1 MHGVKIFFY
10 FAEKYTPMKNKI
22 YLSFILGILLLA
34 SCKKDRSCRC
44 DIVVDEEGTI
54 YSINAWDEQEKT
66 PYKITTD
73 YSTDSEWE
81 KITKTKVRD
90 KCPIRLEEID
100 LFDNTQDVNGNLVG
114 RKGSITKS
122 TKCAVQ

>member
-1 MHGVKIFFY
+1 
-10 FAEKYTPMKNKI
+10 MKNKR
-22 YLSFILGILLLA
+22 YLMFLLGTLLLT

-54 YSINAWDEQEKT
+54 YSINAFDEQEQS
-66 PYKITTD
+66 PFKITTD
-73 YSTDSEWE
+73 YTTDSEWE

-90 KCPIRLEEID
+90 KCPVRHEEID
-100 LFDNTQDVNGNLVG
+100 LFDNTQDVNGKLVG

-122 TKCAVQ
+122 TKCAVL

>member
-1 MHGVKIFFY
+1 MKTKIS
-10 FAEKYTPMKNKI
+10 
-22 YLSFILGILLLA
+22 LLILFGTLLLA

-54 YSINAWDEQEKT
+54 YSINAFDEQDKS

-73 YSTDSEWE
+73 YTTDSEWE

-90 KCPIRLEEID
+90 KCPVRLEEID
-100 LFDNTQDVNGNLVG
+100 LFDNTQDVNGKLVG
-114 RKGSITKS
+114 RKGSVTKA
-122 TKCAVQ
+122 TRCAVQ